1 MANRLRMDRPH
12 IVGLLLA
19 GGQGRRLDKA
29 KGWCEVG
36 GVPIVRRA
44 LAALAAVSDE
54 IVAVGDAEL
63 PADMPLRQIA
73 DEAPGA
79 GPLAAML
86 TGVQA
91 ASADLYVVLAW
102 DMPFVTAELLQHL
115 LAACQG
121 VDAVVPHVG
130 GRDQPLCAVY
140 AASCQPAIERTLAE
154 GVAKVGAFLERVS
167 VRRLAEDEL
176 ARFGD
181 PECLFLNVNT
191 PADLARAQS
200 LTTPA
205 AAPPHAPRPT
215 RADRARP

>member
-1 MANRLRMDRPH
+1 MERPRV
-12 IVGLLLA
+12 VGLLLA

-29 KGWCEVG
+29 KGWREVG

-63 PADMPLRQIA
+63 PADLPLRRIA
-73 DEAPGA
+73 DQTPGA

-86 TGVQA
+86 TGMGA
-91 ASADLYVVLAW
+91 APADLYVVLAW

-115 LAACQG
+115 VAACAG
-121 VDAVVPHVG
+121 VDAVVPHVA

-140 AASCQPAIERTLAE
+140 AASCRPAIERTRAE
-154 GVAKVGAFLERVS
+154 GVAKVGAFLEQVAVKRPG
-167 VRRLAEDEL
+167 EDEL
-176 ARFGD
+176 GRFGD
-181 PECLFLNVNT
+181 PERLFLNVNT
-191 PADLARAQS
+191 PADLARAES

-205 AAPPHAPRPT
+205 ATPPHAPRST
-215 RADRARP
+215 RTGRGCP